1 MCWGVRCTDSRSAAS
16 SLIFTR
22 LRRARRNRV
31 SCLVNF
37 MCLLLFRLFQRNLF
51 IGILHALTLV
61 RLRRP
66 EAANLRRG
74 LADPLAIDA
83 LDDYFGL
90 ARAFDGDAV
99 RNGEVDEVRK
109 SQGQCQALR
118 LHGCAVT
125 DADQLEFLLIALG

>member
-1 MCWGVRCTDSRSAAS
+1 MCWGVRCTDSRGGAS

-22 LRRARRNRV
+22 PPRARRNRV

-74 LADPLAIDA
+74 LADPLTIDA
-83 LDDYFGL
+83 LDDDLGL
-90 ARAFDGDAV
+90 ARRFDDDAV
-99 RNGEVDEVRK
+99 RNRVVDQV
-109 SQGQCQALR
+109 
-118 LHGCAVT
+118 
-125 DADQLEFLLIALG
+125 